1 MEITLN
7 GDKKITLSDNA
18 LLTAVFPDLEIEITT
33 PGIAIAVNSKVISKS
48 RWELYVLKDGDK
60 VEVVRAFQG
69 G

>member
-18 LLTAVFPDLEIEITT
+18 VLSAVFPELEIELTT
-33 PGIAIAVNSKVISKS
+33 PGIAIAVNSRVISKS
-48 RWELYVLKDGDK
+48 RWQVYVLKDGDK